1 MGLSEVSPVRPWRR
15 GWGRVGGG
23 GSRPVC
29 GWTGCCDPEGR
40 WGSPSAAFALGR
52 ALPPRPPPPRTSPDS
67 GASPCAAACWA
78 PASGARRPRPPPLV
92 VSLRTDCLTPA
103 VAQGPQDLW
112 QSFLACPPGGN
123 WGVVRLPFEGFQR
136 TWGGRLV
143 EEESGAGMGTHKV
156 AGLSFAM
163 VLDGRDKAAARCSP
177 EPEEGLALEPAG
189 AQGGHAPPREP
200 REAVP
205 STGGEFALE
214 VDWVRAVR
222 EDVDPEACDEHG
234 EPSPSGW
241 AESGRAA

>member
-1 MGLSEVSPVRPWRR
+1 MLRSGGKVGVAFCGVRFGEGTAAPPAAPQDLSGFWGLAVRCR
-15 GWGRVGGG
+15 
-23 GSRPVC
+23 
-29 GWTGCCDPEGR
+29 
-40 WGSPSAAFALGR
+40 L
-52 ALPPRPPPPRTSPDS
+52 L
-67 GASPCAAACWA
+67 
-78 PASGARRPRPPPLV
+78 GARFGSEAATPPPLV